1 MSSRVGARFRQRKL
15 STKHPLQIVREHDI
29 ETFAIDDDPGRHIPH
44 VETGV
49 EKAEETEHHLQA
61 VISASAAAS
70 LGGKVSQV
78 FIPTPE
84 AKSSN
89 IPYEQLYPR
98 SFASPSTYIR
108 FSSTVED
115 CIGPEYCVDEED
127 DVFLLNVNHARKD
140 GEPKLTEDL
149 LEEVISFFE
158 TATTVLQ
165 PAAAIDKPPPP
176 GFELL
181 ESRYDDDEVSYISP
195 EGRKWAKEIYSHWQT
210 RRLQKGNQS
219 LLSSL
224 KFETGQE
231 TDDAD
236 AYVCFRRREVR
247 QARKTRGRDA
257 QVAEKLKKMRRE
269 LEEARNLVMA
279 VNQREQLKQQQIVTE
294 REVFKQRSEL
304 KRVKIQQGIR
314 DEKDNDLDL
323 LVTQKP
329 APKPK
334 ARGEAGA
341 RPATLRI
348 NTSRSEGRAPE
359 NDLVQLSDIQEETAV
374 QARRFVEDKIRR
386 HRDWNN
392 DWVDNTWSPIT
403 PPPET
408 SSAVGFLPKLEE
420 IQLPTPPASLH
431 SEASDHNAKDVE
443 MKDAD
448 ADLPTPVSNGGQQEQ
463 SAPRTMFRFNSP
475 PPEARNYDR
484 PAYRRR
490 YGRGGRLYIE
500 EMRSRP
506 FVLSKG
512 VVCDSDD
519 ESDGEPVVHPFDC
532 YDSLGL
538 SYRASLLATRPKM
551 DPAAEQAVRRAMSS
565 GDIAMMNGQSTA
577 GQTPVRRE

>member
-1 MSSRVGARFRQRKL
+1 M
-15 STKHPLQIVREHDI
+15 
-29 ETFAIDDDPGRHIPH
+29 
-44 VETGV
+44 
-49 EKAEETEHHLQA
+49 QA

-176 GFELL
+176 SFELL

-195 EGRKWAKEIYSHWQT
+195 EGRKWAKEIYNHWQT

-257 QVAEKLKKMRRE
+257 QVVEKLKKMRRE

-279 VNQREQLKQQQIVTE
+279 VNQREKLKEQQIVTE

-304 KRVKIQQGIR
+304 KRVKIQQGIK

-323 LVTQKP
+323 LVTQKVCWVVCVRKRLNLLTFDSLP
-329 APKPK
+329 PSPRPVERPEHDQRRCVSIRPDQK
-334 ARGEAGA
+334 GA
-341 RPATLRI
+341 LPRTILCSCQTFKKRRLCKHVASWRIKSGATAIGTTTGSTTPGHR
-348 NTSRSEGRAPE
+348 SRRRQRR
-359 NDLVQLSDIQEETAV
+359 LQQLDFCQSW
-374 QARRFVEDKIRR
+374 RRFSCPHLLPHCIRKLL
-386 HRDWNN
+386 
-392 DWVDNTWSPIT
+392 
-403 PPPET
+403 T
-408 SSAVGFLPKLEE
+408 SM
-420 IQLPTPPASLH
+420 QR
-431 SEASDHNAKDVE
+431 
-443 MKDAD
+443 M
-448 ADLPTPVSNGGQQEQ
+448 
-463 SAPRTMFRFNSP
+463 
-475 PPEARNYDR
+475 
-484 PAYRRR
+484 
-490 YGRGGRLYIE
+490 
-500 EMRSRP
+500 SR
-506 FVLSKG
+506 
-512 VVCDSDD
+512 
-519 ESDGEPVVHPFDC
+519 
-532 YDSLGL
+532 
-538 SYRASLLATRPKM
+538 
-551 DPAAEQAVRRAMSS
+551 
-565 GDIAMMNGQSTA
+565 
-577 GQTPVRRE
+577 